1 MKVSLNLTGVYCCK
15 IYLFSSSR
23 AREKVN
29 DVNFWMK
36 RFLMNIGILIEE
48 DGEDVLPTTM
58 QPVSMEDFN
67 SYLSP

>member
-1 MKVSLNLTGVYCCK
+1 LFTVLLS
-15 IYLFSSSR
+15 LFSSFR

-29 DVNFWMK
+29 DVDFWMK

-48 DGEDVLPTTM
+48 DGEDVLPTKM
-58 QPVSMEDFN
+58 QPVSIEDFN